1 MMNMGIKSIK
11 VDELGNVGVL
21 PRLVRIETDDAIAT
35 VAAAGYLND
44 AIDKLKE
51 PLIPGDMCLVH
62 VIDAGLLKPAW
73 LSLSKTAG
81 DWKLDNPIT
90 A

>member
-1 MMNMGIKSIK
+1 MPIKSIK
-11 VDELGNVGVL
+11 VDQVGQIGVN
-21 PRLVRIETDDAIAT
+21 PRVVFIETDDAIAT

-44 AIDKLKE
+44 AIGKLKE
-51 PLIPGDMCLVH
+51 PLQPGDMCLVH
-62 VIDAGLLKPAW
+62 VIDAGILKPAW

-81 DWKLDNPIT
+81 NWKLDNPIT